1 MSEAKPVRLSAV
13 KGMNDLLPDD
23 AALWQAL
30 ERKLAAWFAAYGYR
44 NLRTP
49 VLEQTAL
56 FRRGIGEATDIV
68 EKEMFSFTDRLN
80 GDELT
85 MRPEF
90 TAGIVRATVEHNL
103 LYNGPRRVFSL
114 GPVFRHERPQRGRY
128 RQFHQIDVEALGFAG
143 PDVDA
148 ELIIMLARLWRELG
162 LAGMRLE
169 INSLGNVEERR
180 AHRAALIGYFEA
192 HQELLDED
200 SRRRLHTNPLRI
212 LDTKNPAMQA
222 LANGAPKLTE
232 HLGAAS
238 IAHFDELK
246 AYLDDAGIAYTVN
259 PRMVRGL
266 DYYNLTVFEWI
277 TDQLGAQGTVCGGGR
292 YDGLI
297 ELFGGKPAPAVGFAI
312 GVERLIELVKQGGA
326 LVPADGCDVYVVHQ
340 DEGGATAQDGAAP
353 LAAQGAAQ
361 SAAPGGT
368 TAVARPAARM
378 AFRIAEDLRDAGLE
392 VIAHCGGG
400 SFKSQ
405 MKKADASG
413 AGFAII
419 IGGDEVATGQA
430 SVKHLRQEA
439 LQERVLAAS
448 LREYLV
454 NKLAL
459 EQDA

>member
-1 MSEAKPVRLSAV
+1 MSESKVVKLSGV

-23 AALWQAL
+23 AGLWQAL

-143 PDVDA
+143 PNVDA

-180 AHRAALIGYFEA
+180 AHRAALVNYFEA
-192 HQELLDED
+192 RHDALDED
-200 SRRRLHTNPLRI
+200 ARRRLHANPLRI
-212 LDTKNPAMQA
+212 LDTKNPSMQV
-222 LANGAPKLTE
+222 LADGAPKLTE

-238 IAHFDELK
+238 IAHFNELK
-246 AYLDDAGIAYTVN
+246 TYLDDAGIAYTVN

-312 GVERLIELVKQGGA
+312 GMERLIELVKQQGTLA
-326 LVPADGCDVYVVHQ
+326 RADGCDVYIVHQ
-340 DEGGATAQDGAAP
+340 DGGEGYPATTLVANAP
-353 LAAQGAAQ
+353 Q
-361 SAAPGGT
+361 ST
-368 TAVARPAARM
+368 RL

-392 VIAHCGGG
+392 VVLHCGGG

-413 AGFAII
+413 AGFAVI
-419 IGGDEVATGQA
+419 IGADEVSAGQA
-430 SVKHLRQEA
+430 SVKNLRGEP
-439 LQERVLAAS
+439 LQERVFVES
-448 LREYLV
+448 LREYMV
-454 NKLAL
+454 NKLAM
-459 EQDA
+459 EQDS

>member
-1 MSEAKPVRLSAV
+1 MSENRAVKLSGV

-23 AALWQAL
+23 AGLWLAL
-30 ERKLAAWFAAYGYR
+30 ERKLAGWFAAYGYR

-90 TAGIVRATVEHNL
+90 TAGIVRAAVEHNL

-162 LAGMRLE
+162 LSGMRLE

-180 AHRAALIGYFEA
+180 AHRAALIAYFEA
-192 HQELLDED
+192 HQDVLDD
-200 SRRRLHTNPLRI
+200 DARRRLHANPLRI

-222 LANGAPKLTE
+222 LADGAPKLTA

-246 AYLDDAGIAYTVN
+246 TYLDDAGIAYSVN

-312 GVERLIELVKQGGA
+312 GVERLIDLVKQAGA
-326 LVPADGCDVYVVHQ
+326 LESADGCDVYVLHQ
-340 DEGGATAQDGAAP
+340 DESNAPAQDGTSSDA
-353 LAAQGAAQ
+353 
-361 SAAPGGT
+361 
-368 TAVARPAARM
+368 TAGVTARSTVAARPAAHM

-392 VIAHCGGG
+392 VILHCGGG

-413 AGFAII
+413 AGFAVI
-419 IGGDEVATGQA
+419 IGADEVAAGAA
-430 SVKHLRQEA
+430 SVKQLRGEP
-439 LQERVLAAS
+439 LQERVLAVS
-448 LREYLV
+448 LREYMV

-459 EQDA
+459 EQDG

>member
-1 MSEAKPVRLSAV
+1 MSQAKPAKLQAV

-44 NLRTP
+44 NMRTP

-56 FRRGIGEATDIV
+56 FKRGIGEATDIV

-90 TAGIVRATVEHNL
+90 TAGIVRAVAEHNL
-103 LYNGPRRVFSL
+103 LYNGPLRVFSL

-148 ELIIMLARLWRELG
+148 ELIIMLARLWRDLG
-162 LAGMRLE
+162 LQQMRLE
-169 INSLGNVEERR
+169 INSLGNLEERT
-180 AHRAALIGYFEA
+180 AHRAALIAYFEA
-192 HQELLDED
+192 HRAQLDD
-200 SRRRLHTNPLRI
+200 DAQRRLHTNPLRI
-212 LDTKNPAMQA
+212 LDSKNPAMQA
-222 LANGAPKLTE
+222 LADGAPKLTQF
-232 HLGAAS
+232 LGVAS
-238 IAHFDELK
+238 QTHFDELK
-246 AYLDDAGIAYTVN
+246 QYLDDAGIAYSVN

-297 ELFGGKPAPAVGFAI
+297 ELFGGKQAPAVGFAI
-312 GVERLIELVKQGGA
+312 GVERLIDLIKQGGA
-326 LVPADGCDVYVVHQ
+326 LASGDGCDVYVVHQ
-340 DEGGATAQDGAAP
+340 DQPDADAAAEAGTGARQK
-353 LAAQGAAQ
+353 
-361 SAAPGGT
+361 
-368 TAVARPAARM
+368 PAARI
-378 AFRIAEDLRDAGLE
+378 AFKIAEDLRDAGLE
-392 VIAHCGGG
+392 VLLHCGGG

-413 AGFAII
+413 AEFAVI
-419 IGGDEVATGQA
+419 IGSEEVAGSTA
-430 SVKHLRQEA
+430 TLKKLRGEP

-448 LREYLV
+448 LKQTLID
-454 NKLAL
+454 KLAT

>member
-1 MSEAKPVRLSAV
+1 MNQVNRANQVQNPKAPKLQAV
-13 KGMNDLLPDD
+13 KGMNDLLPAD

-30 ERKLAAWFAAYGYR
+30 ERKLGAWFAAYGYR
-44 NLRTP
+44 NMRTP

-56 FRRGIGEATDIV
+56 FKRGIGEATDIV

-90 TAGIVRATVEHNL
+90 TAGIVRATAEHNL
-103 LYNGPRRVFSL
+103 LYNGPLRVFSL

-162 LAGMRLE
+162 LAQMRLE
-169 INSLGNVEERR
+169 INSLGNLDERL
-180 AHRAALIGYFEA
+180 AHRAALIAYFETHRA
-192 HQELLDED
+192 QLDED
-200 SRRRLHTNPLRI
+200 SQRRLHSNPLRI
-212 LDTKNPAMQA
+212 LDSKNPAMQG
-222 LANGAPKLTE
+222 LADGAPKLTQF
-232 HLGAAS
+232 LGAES
-238 IAHFDELK
+238 LVHFAELK
-246 AYLDDAGIAYTVN
+246 RYLDDAGIAYSVN

-312 GVERLIELVKQGGA
+312 GVERLIDLVKQGGT
-326 LVPADGCDVYVVHQ
+326 LESGGGCDVYVLHQ
-340 DEGGATAQDGAAP
+340 DEPQQADAGKDTP
-353 LAAQGAAQ
+353 
-361 SAAPGGT
+361 
-368 TAVARPAARM
+368 RKPAARM
-378 AFRIAEDLRDAGLE
+378 AFRVAEDLRDAGLE
-392 VIAHCGGG
+392 VVLHCGGG

-405 MKKADASG
+405 IKKADASG
-413 AGFAII
+413 AAFAVI
-419 IGGDEVATGQA
+419 IGSEEVNENSVTLKKLRGEPLQEQILATSLKQA
-430 SVKHLRQEA
+430 LIDKLAMEQEA
-439 LQERVLAAS
+439 
-448 LREYLV
+448 
-454 NKLAL
+454 
-459 EQDA
+459 

>member
-1 MSEAKPVRLSAV
+1 MSEQKTQKLQAV
-13 KGMNDLLPDD
+13 KGMNDLLPED

-30 ERKLAAWFAAYGYR
+30 ERKLYAWFAAYGYR
-44 NLRTP
+44 NIRTP

-90 TAGIVRATVEHNL
+90 TAGIVRAVAEHNL

-169 INSLGNVEERR
+169 INSLGNLEERH
-180 AHRAALIGYFEA
+180 AHRAALVAYFEA
-192 HQELLDED
+192 HQSELDED
-200 SRRRLHTNPLRI
+200 SLRRLHANPLRI
-212 LDTKNPAMQA
+212 LDSKNPALQE
-222 LANGAPKLTE
+222 LVNRAPRLTE
-232 HLGAAS
+232 HLGAES
-238 IAHFDELK
+238 NAHFDQLK
-246 AYLDDAGIAYTVN
+246 QFLDDTPIAYTVN

-277 TDQLGAQGTVCGGGR
+277 TDALGAQGTVCGGGR

-312 GVERLIELVKQGGA
+312 GVERLIDAPESVYDAPVGGGA
-326 LVPADGCDVYVVHQ
+326 STVSQL
-340 DEGGATAQDGAAP
+340 
-353 LAAQGAAQ
+353 
-361 SAAPGGT
+361 
-368 TAVARPAARM
+368 TAVRYGRLLRIRYLLDRPARVTVQLLRRVAATKATKAAWLPVLNRPAA
-378 AFRIAEDLRDAGLE
+378 AAPAGINRVRL
-392 VIAHCGGG
+392 G
-400 SFKSQ
+400 
-405 MKKADASG
+405 
-413 AGFAII
+413 
-419 IGGDEVATGQA
+419 IGRLPPGVYQ
-430 SVKHLRQEA
+430 V
-439 LQERVLAAS
+439 RVRAAS
-448 LREYLV
+448 TAIRQATNVLV
-454 NKLAL
+454 IPAKSPR
-459 EQDA
+459 

>member
-1 MSEAKPVRLSAV
+1 MSQAKPAKLQAV

-30 ERKLAAWFAAYGYR
+30 ERKLAEWFAAYGYR
-44 NLRTP
+44 NMRTP

-56 FRRGIGEATDIV
+56 FKRGIGEATDIV

-90 TAGIVRATVEHNL
+90 TAGIVRAVAEHNL
-103 LYNGPRRVFSL
+103 LYNGPLRVFSL

-148 ELIIMLARLWRELG
+148 ELIIMLARLWRDLS
-162 LAGMRLE
+162 LQKMRLE
-169 INSLGNVEERR
+169 INSLGNLDERG
-180 AHRAALIGYFEA
+180 AHRAALIAYFETHRA
-192 HQELLDED
+192 QLDD
-200 SRRRLHTNPLRI
+200 DAQRRLHTNPLRI
-212 LDTKNPAMQA
+212 LDSKNPAMQA
-222 LANGAPKLTE
+222 LADGAPKLTQF
-232 HLGAAS
+232 LGAAS
-238 IAHFDELK
+238 QAHFDELK
-246 AYLDDAGIAYTVN
+246 QYLDDAAIAYTVN

-312 GVERLIELVKQGGA
+312 GVERLIDLIKQGGVLA
-326 LVPADGCDVYVVHQ
+326 SADGCDVYVMHQ
-340 DEGGATAQDGAAP
+340 DQPEASAGSQQEPAQK
-353 LAAQGAAQ
+353 
-361 SAAPGGT
+361 
-368 TAVARPAARM
+368 PAARM
-378 AFRIAEDLRDAGLE
+378 AFKIAEDLRDAGLE
-392 VIAHCGGG
+392 VLLHCGGG

-413 AGFAII
+413 AEFAVI
-419 IGGDEVATGQA
+419 IGSEEVTGSTATL
-430 SVKHLRQEA
+430 KKLRGEP

-448 LREYLV
+448 LKQTLID
-454 NKLAL
+454 KLAT

>member
-1 MSEAKPVRLSAV
+1 MSESKITKLQGV
-13 KGMNDLLPDD
+13 KGMNDLLPED

-44 NLRTP
+44 NMRTP

-90 TAGIVRATVEHNL
+90 TAGIVRAVAEHNL

-148 ELIIMLARLWRELG
+148 ELIIMLARLWRDLG
-162 LAGMRLE
+162 LRAMRLE
-169 INSLGNVEERR
+169 INSLGNLEERR
-180 AHRAALIGYFEA
+180 AHRTALISYFEA
-192 HQELLDED
+192 HQSELDED
-200 SRRRLHTNPLRI
+200 ARRRLHANPLRI
-212 LDTKNPAMQA
+212 LDTKNPVMQD
-222 LANGAPKLTE
+222 LVNRAPRLTE
-232 HLGAAS
+232 YLGAES
-238 IAHFDELK
+238 NTHFAVLK
-246 AYLDDAGIAYTVN
+246 QYLDDASIAYTVN

-277 TDQLGAQGTVCGGGR
+277 TEELGAQGTVCGGGR

-312 GVERLIELVKQGGA
+312 GVERLIELIKLGGSLEA
-326 LVPADGCDVYVVHQ
+326 SEGCDVYVVHQ
-340 DEGGATAQDGAAP
+340 D
-353 LAAQGAAQ
+353 
-361 SAAPGGT
+361 SAANLDN
-368 TAVARPAARM
+368 AAARL
-378 AFRIAEDLRDAGLE
+378 ACRVAEQLRDAGLE
-392 VIAHCGGG
+392 VILHCGGG

-413 AGFAII
+413 AEFAVLI
-419 IGGDEVATGQA
+419 GDEEVAARAVTLKALRAA
-430 SVKHLRQEA
+430 SGAAPATQPQNAKNSGEA
-439 LQERVLAAS
+439 LQERISIDLLTQTVID
-448 LREYLV
+448 
-454 NKLAL
+454 KLAV

>member
-1 MSEAKPVRLSAV
+1 MSESKISRLQAV
-13 KGMNDLLPDD
+13 KGMNDLLPED
-23 AALWQAL
+23 AAVWQAL

-44 NLRTP
+44 NMRTP

-56 FRRGIGEATDIV
+56 FKRGIGEATDIV

-80 GDELT
+80 SDELT

-90 TAGIVRATVEHNL
+90 TAGIVRACVEHNL

-162 LAGMRLE
+162 LGNMRLE
-169 INSLGNVEERR
+169 INSLGNVDERR
-180 AHRAALIGYFEA
+180 AHREALIAYFEA
-192 HQELLDED
+192 HADQLDED
-200 SRRRLHTNPLRI
+200 ARRRLHANPLRI
-212 LDTKNPAMQA
+212 LDTKNPAMQE
-222 LANGAPKLTE
+222 LANHAPKLTE
-232 HLGAAS
+232 HLGTES
-238 IAHFDELK
+238 VAHFEELK
-246 AYLDDAGIAYTVN
+246 AYLDDAGIAYSVN

-312 GVERLIELVKQGGA
+312 GVERLIDLVKQGGV
-326 LVPADGCDVYVVHQ
+326 LDSADGCDVYVVHH
-340 DEGGATAQDGAAP
+340 DDAASTAGAE
-353 LAAQGAAQ
+353 
-361 SAAPGGT
+361 SK
-368 TAVARPAARM
+368 RAARM

-392 VIAHCGGG
+392 VLLHCGGG

-413 AGFAII
+413 AEFAVI
-419 IGGDEVATGQA
+419 IGADEVATQQA
-430 SVKHLRQEA
+430 SVKQLRGEP
-439 LQERVLAAS
+439 LQERVSTVS
-448 LREYLV
+448 LREHLV
-454 NKLAL
+454 NKMAAAQETSM
-459 EQDA
+459 EQEA